1 MRFWDTFFIKIIS
14 NKLNFF
20 YTIKNYIF
28 FYKFQFRR
36 YIFSNQKNIQNL

>member
-1 MRFWDTFFIKIIS
+1 M
-14 NKLNFF
+14 NFF

-36 YIFSNQKNIQNL
+36 YIFSNQKTFKIYDILLHQKT